1 MRFLID
7 ECLTLELV
15 REAEKA
21 GFEAHHVAHLGKA
34 STKDWVIRDY
44 AIEGDFVLVTN
55 NATDFQ
61 ALYAA
66 TDLHPGLVI
75 VVPNV
80 ALDKQVLLFRAALE
94 RISQSGDMTNKVLE
108 VDISEDEITLT
119 LCDSPA
125 DE

>member
-1 MRFLID
+1 VRFLID

-80 ALDKQVLLFRAALE
+80 ALDKQVLLFQHWKGFHNLA
-94 RISQSGDMTNKVLE
+94 T
-108 VDISEDEITLT
+108 
-119 LCDSPA
+119 
-125 DE
+125 

>member
-1 MRFLID
+1 
-7 ECLTLELV
+7 
-15 REAEKA
+15 
-21 GFEAHHVAHLGKA
+21 LGKA

-80 ALDKQVLLFRAALE
+80 ALDKQVLLRAAQE
-94 RISQSGDMTNKVLE
+94 RISQSGDVTNKVLE
-108 VDISEDEITLT
+108 VDISQDEITLA
-119 LCDSPA
+119 LYDFSA

>member
-108 VDISEDEITLT
+108 VDISQDEITLA
-119 LCDSPA
+119 LYDFSG

>member
-7 ECLTLELV
+7 ECLTVELV
-15 REAEKA
+15 GEAQKA

-34 STKDWVIRDY
+34 STKDWAICDY

-55 NATDFQ
+55 NAADFQ

-66 TDLHPGLVI
+66 RDLHPGLVI
-75 VVPNV
+75 LVPNV
-80 ALDKQVLLFRAALE
+80 ALDKQVLLFRAALG
-94 RISQSGDMTNKVLE
+94 RISQSGDTTNKVLE